1 MKKQKFRKT
10 QLSLALTTALAGGV
24 LASGPAQA
32 VELENNDRLGDAG
45 IFQYYTAHSGW
56 QTFFRIINTSENPVS
71 VKLRFHEGANSREV
85 LDFIVFLSGRD
96 MWSAWT
102 TADALGDGSGPGIRT
117 NDTSCVFGGAD
128 SNNTSPPEGWRT
140 LANGTLAAR
149 FLDKA
154 YTGDYDDGGNANVDP
169 LARKSEGYLE
179 VIGIAEHD
187 PLSDF
192 GLAVTHPIDEHSC
205 VEAATIYKRATSRGE
220 RNPTAASDMGNVLGF
235 NGYLINV
242 AAGQGGGYDPDVLA
256 NFARDRFSGVRMVY
270 QSLLTDA
277 WPNLDSGD
285 PDGFA
290 RFTPAGFA
298 AVNQWDAEGNKP
310 ASGNFRYLVD
320 INGDGDYTDTGV
332 AFDANSD
339 GTCSANERYD
349 ESNAPPAAWNTNIT
363 AAYQIAGTDYCYA
376 ISQPP
381 LPPVDTN
388 LNITFN
394 KDDGGVVWYPKQSQV
409 QDVAGPVKIAQNGD
423 QPDTPVLG
431 GVDWVSWELMR
442 NSVINEWAASY
453 KPSNFVSDYF
463 TQWVLTFPTK
473 NFYVDLQDDPKPTED
488 ISPTLQDTLSE
499 YAFAPFTYK
508 FKDEGKSCVPYTMDM
523 WNREEAYAYFTS
535 PASDYPVDICY
546 EVNVVNFN
554 ERYTDLGLDSNFGV
568 TVPIELLPT
577 DWDGATSER
586 GWAEMS
592 YAYDAFGEQVDG
604 AMGAL
609 VGLLKGE
616 YDYHK
621 KDIYGVDEA
630 LDLEEIKPIPLWRPE
645 AVRLGLPVTGFL
657 FSVYNT
663 NSSANNHAAINAH
676 KYDRI
681 EYRCRYSRRFGDNGI
696 NLCSDD
702 EVK

>member
-1 MKKQKFRKT
+1 MKKQKLRKT
-10 QLSLALTTALAGGV
+10 QLSLALTTALSAG
-24 LASGPAQA
+24 LLTSGPAQA
-32 VELENNDRLGDAG
+32 VKLDNNDRLGDAG

-128 SNNTSPPEGWRT
+128 GNNTSPPEGWRT

-169 LARKSEGYLE
+169 LDRKSEGYLE
-179 VIGIAEHD
+179 VIGIAEHE

-192 GLAVTHPIDEHSC
+192 GLAVTHPIDQHSC
-205 VEAATIYKRATSRGE
+205 NEAATIYKRATNRGVWS
-220 RNPTAASDMGNVLGF
+220 NPTEAFDMGNVLAF

-242 AAGQGGGYDPDVLA
+242 RAGQGGGYDPDVLA
-256 NFARDRFSGVRMVY
+256 DFASDPYSGVRLVY
-270 QSLLTDA
+270 QSLLTDT
-277 WPNLDSGD
+277 WPNLDSGN
-285 PDGFA
+285 PGGFA
-290 RFTPAGFA
+290 EWTPVGLA
-298 AVNQWDAEGNKP
+298 AVNQWDAQGNKP
-310 ASGNFRYLVD
+310 APGQDEVD
-320 INGDGDYTDTGV
+320 INGNGNYTDTNV
-332 AFDANSD
+332 PFDANDD
-339 GTCSANERYD
+339 GQCSANELFD
-349 ESNAPPAAWNTNIT
+349 EFNAPTASVGVNIT
-363 AAYQIAGTDYCYA
+363 NGGDDASPCYTVASPAGPAVANQLAATG
-376 ISQPP
+376 P
-381 LPPVDTN
+381 
-388 LNITFN
+388 
-394 KDDGGVVWYPKQSQV
+394 VWYPKQTKN
-409 QDVAGPVKIAQNGD
+409 DNADPRNPAKIAQNGD
-423 QPDTPVLG
+423 EPDTPVMG

-442 NSVINEWAASY
+442 NSVINEWAASNN
-453 KPSNFVSDYF
+453 PGNFVSDYF

-473 NFYVDLQDDPKPTED
+473 NYYVDLQNDPNPEED
-488 ISPTLQDTLSE
+488 ISPTLKDTLSD

-508 FKDEGKSCVPYTMDM
+508 FQDEGKSCVPYAMDM
-523 WNREEAYAYFTS
+523 WNREEAYAYFAS

-554 ERYTDLGLDSNFGV
+554 ERYTDRGLDSNYGV

-592 YAYDAFGEQVDG
+592 FAYDAFGQKVDG
-604 AMGAL
+604 AKGAL
-609 VGLLKGE
+609 VGLLKG
-616 YDYHK
+616 DYGYHER
-621 KDIYGVDEA
+621 DIYGVDVP
-630 LDLEEIKPIPLWRPE
+630 LDLQTSDLRWHHES
-645 AVRLGLPVTGFL
+645 VRLGLPVTGFL

-663 NSSANNHAAINAH
+663 NSTANNHAAINAH

-681 EYRCRYSRRFGDNGI
+681 EYHCGYQRYHEDSGI
-696 NLCSDD
+696 NLCD
-702 EVK
+702 EADSK